1 MKIGQIVEI
10 PENSPIY
17 KIEKPFFYSKEKEL
31 LWKVKQRSYS
41 LFDGFIVGEHDG
53 VENFEIGQRKG
64 LNVSGKKLPVYV
76 IGIDEADNRLFVG
89 QGKNHPGLFSD
100 VFVFTDQNITWLAQL
115 SNEKEINV
123 EVTSSVLKKKIEAK
137 FYQFD
142 KDYYLEFE
150 TQIPLILKNYTIGL
164 SYENKDVI
172 ILIK

>member
-17 KIEKPFFYSKEKEL
+17 KREKPFFYSKEKEL

-64 LNVSGKKLPVYV
+64 VNVSGKKLPVYV

-115 SNEKEINV
+115 SNEKEIDV
-123 EVTSSVLKKKIEAK
+123 EVTSSVLKEKIEAK

-142 KDYYLEFE
+142 KNYYLEFE